1 MAVPLP
7 DALAFEQFD
16 RGKGR
21 LFALRSGLRCD
32 RGESWEG
39 VSSYRQVVEA
49 DDRDV
54 GGDRKAG
61 FTQGRNCSDCNRVV
75 ASEQGGWTMR
85 STQDFL
91 HRVIAAFHAEIA
103 GGDQG

>member
-1 MAVPLP
+1 MSSRERWQCALP

-21 LFALRSGLRCD
+21 LFALRSGLGCY
-32 RGESWEG
+32 RGESWDG

-54 GGDRKAG
+54 GGDRKPS
-61 FTQGRNCSDCNRVV
+61 FTQGRNCSDRNRVV

-85 STQDFL
+85 SSPGFRASRDSRFPC
-91 HRVIAAFHAEIA
+91 
-103 GGDQG
+103 